1 MDESERLYLAAK
13 MYFEEGRK
21 QGEVARSLG
30 IRQPEVS
37 RLLKLARQ
45 LGVVEI
51 AINLPP
57 ERRLSRRLAEHFPH
71 LEEVIVVPAL
81 RVPAGRDYLRDEL
94 AARAA
99 RDFREHVRSE
109 ESVAVSGGR
118 TIAAMVHALRENAGE
133 DGALE
138 GLKVAALTVLAL
150 SRTVAISPAGLVAGL
165 VSTFARCEGT
175 VLQFPDLSIRTALAK
190 ETLAKVES
198 LLEEAAQAK
207 HIYLGVGHLGSPNFA
222 SLVDS
227 LGLTEK
233 LARLGAIGECGHQPY
248 TVLGEDLFHAREL
261 GPLRDR
267 VLTVP
272 LARLRELVASGKARV
287 TAIAGGPEKRDAVL
301 GGLRA
306 RTFNRLITDVETAR
320 HVDREM
326 GKAAGEG
333 PPSRSGAEPRNT
345 RGRS

>member
-37 RLLKLARQ
+37 RLLKLARS

-57 ERRLSRRLAEHFPH
+57 ERRLSRRLTELFPH
-71 LEEVIVVPAL
+71 LDEAIVVPAL

-94 AARAA
+94 ATRAA
-99 RDFREHVRSE
+99 RDFREHVRSND
-109 ESVAVSGGR
+109 SVAVSGGR
-118 TIAAMVHALRENAGE
+118 TIAAMVHALREQGGE
-133 DGALE
+133 DGTLE
-138 GLKVAALTVLAL
+138 GLSVAALTVLAL
-150 SRTVAISPAGLVAGL
+150 SKTVAISPAGLVGGL
-165 VSTFARCEGT
+165 VSTFPRCEGT
-175 VLQFPDLSIRTALAK
+175 VLQFPDLSIRSALAK

-198 LLEEAAQAK
+198 LLDEAARAK
-207 HIYLGVGHLGSPNFA
+207 HIYLGIGHLGSPNFA
-222 SLVDS
+222 SLVKT

-233 LARLGAIGECGHQPY
+233 LEKLGAAGECGHQPY
-248 TVLGEDLFHAREL
+248 TVEGRDLFQTREL
-261 GPLRDR
+261 APLRDR
-267 VLTVP
+267 VLAVP
-272 LARLRELVASGKARV
+272 LARLRELVEAGESRI
-287 TAIAGGPEKRDAVL
+287 TAIAGGPEKHDAVL

-306 RTFNRLITDVETAR
+306 RFFNRLITDVETAR

-326 GKAAGEG
+326 AKGL
-333 PPSRSGAEPRNT
+333 
-345 RGRS
+345 